1 VRRPSPDAFSVPV
14 TRRRF
19 VGIALVTVTG
29 GAALVAAVG
38 VSRRAGGPGLAELP
52 VAIGEPGLWGAR
64 RIGRAWL
71 RAHPEEADRIA
82 LERLLAPLPEALRR
96 TGSLRDPK
104 VLEWLRERQRAD
116 FAADRIV
123 ELDGWWLSQTEA
135 RLCAYLSL
143 S

>member
-1 VRRPSPDAFSVPV
+1 MPV

-19 VGIALVTVTG
+19 FGIALVAVSG
-29 GAALVAAVG
+29 GAALVTADVL
-38 VSRRAGGPGLAELP
+38 SRRAGGPGLADLP
-52 VAIGEPGLWGAR
+52 VVVGEPGLWRAR

-82 LERLLAPLPEALRR
+82 LERLLAPLPDAVRR
-96 TGSLRDPK
+96 AESLRDPK
-104 VLEWLRERQRAD
+104 LLEWLRERQRAD
-116 FAADRIV
+116 FAADHIV
-123 ELDGWWLSQTEA
+123 ELVGWWLSQTEA